1 MPATPVKIGPFAGGL
16 NTYSGPTSVGDNE
29 CVDLVNFDI
38 DLDGS
43 LYSRTP
49 ITVKDPMAGLPA
61 TATTE
66 LLPLGWFIDTTGERY
81 LFVASGT
88 STFTRRESDGV
99 WAVATN
105 TFAATCSVQY
115 AGKMYLIASPASANP
130 GGTWTP
136 AGGFVA
142 VAAIVKGTSCS
153 IYKER
158 LFIGG
163 STTNPNRIFFSNPA
177 DFAVWQTSINF
188 FDVRS
193 GDGQSVV
200 LVYTFQDSVI
210 VFKNRSTYIFSYDSN
225 PSRGQ
230 VRLISGAVGLT
241 NKYCCVEYESALYLH
256 YENTL
261 YQLNNWNFT
270 VVNLKVPFE
279 YSIIYDIATYG
290 TTNYPTLSIMS
301 DRLVIHHY
309 DIVYVFNLRMGVWT
323 KWSVALNRNF
333 NYFLEVPRNTLDE
346 PERYYGGCR
355 AKSVTDPVKA
365 LYEWRPVFDTT
376 RTESM
381 THYVVSKT
389 YDFNVAYTFK
399 RLFWWGADVLAK
411 RDITYSV
418 SPVSYS
424 PSITHAQ
431 LHVYKHSEIT
441 GNHLRPISIS
451 INYTDNSSI
460 SNVAGTRLFVKMLK
474 SMRFRQIYFTLTGT
488 TDGTSTQGPL
498 RVFSLTAM
506 VDNKE
511 LVAKE
516 LS

>member
-16 NTYSGPTSVGDNE
+16 NTYSGPTSIGDNE
-29 CVDLVNFDI
+29 CVDILNFDI

-43 LYSRTP
+43 LISRTP
-49 ITVKDPMAGLPA
+49 FTVKDAMADLPA
-61 TATTE
+61 TSTTE
-66 LLPLGWFIDTTGERY
+66 LLPLNWFIDTTGERY
-81 LFVASGT
+81 LIVASGT
-88 STFTRRESDGV
+88 STFARRESDGV
-99 WAVATN
+99 WSVMTN
-105 TFAATCSVQY
+105 TIAASCAVQY
-115 AGKMYLIASPASANP
+115 ANKMYLVAAPSSANP
-130 GGTWTP
+130 GGAWTP
-136 AGGFVA
+136 GGGFVA
-142 VAAIVKGTSCS
+142 DADIVKGTSCS

-177 DFAVWQTSINF
+177 DFGTWQLSVNF

-193 GDGQSVV
+193 GDGQNVV

-210 VFKNRSTYIFSYDSN
+210 VFKNRSTYVFSYDSN

-230 VRLISGAVGLT
+230 VRLISGAVGIT
-241 NKYCCVEYESALYLH
+241 NKYCCVEYESALYIH
-256 YENTL
+256 YESNL

-279 YSIIYDIATYG
+279 YSIMYDIVTYG
-290 TTNYPTLSIMS
+290 ATNYPTLSILS

-309 DIVYVFNLRMGVWT
+309 DIIYVFNLRMGVWT

-355 AKSVTDPVKA
+355 AVSVSDPVKA
-365 LYEWRPVFDTT
+365 LYEWRPTFDTV
-376 RTESM
+376 RSENMS
-381 THYVVSKT
+381 HYVITKT
-389 YDFNVAYTFK
+389 YDFNVSYTFK

-411 RDITYSV
+411 KDITYTA
-418 SPVSYS
+418 SPVAYS
-424 PSITHAQ
+424 PTVTHEQ
-431 LHVYKHSEIT
+431 LSAYTHEQIT
-441 GNHLRPISIS
+441 GTHLRPVSIS
-451 INYTDNSSI
+451 IDFTGNAVINNI
-460 SNVAGTRLFVKMLK
+460 AGNRLLVKLLK
-474 SMRFRQIYFTLTGT
+474 SMRFRQIYFTITGST
-488 TDGTSTQGPL
+488 NGTSTQSPL
-498 RVFSLTAM
+498 RVFSLVAM

-511 LVAKE
+511 LVTKQ